1 VACQCGHMD
10 VVKELVNRGAKVN
23 THMKDKA
30 TPLFIAAQNGH
41 YKVLVFLL
49 AQGANIDASRTD
61 GATPLWIAAQMGHDH
76 IVAQL
81 LKAGA
86 RVDSARYDGATAI
99 FKASHKGHSAV
110 VGELLRYK
118 PSLGLLL
125 NGESALHAAALSGSL
140 PVCKQLIAAGAD
152 PNLKNQEGFTAAE
165 VAQRHK
171 HNVVNDY
178 LRNCANR
185 QPPSK

>member
-1 VACQCGHMD
+1 
-10 VVKELVNRGAKVN
+10 L
-23 THMKDKA
+23 TPKDKEGSIRFCTA
-30 TPLFIAAQNGH
+30 LRTIRFFSSELYIFPLAFKSSSVTPT
-41 YKVLVFLL
+41 LL
-49 AQGANIDASRTD
+49 
-61 GATPLWIAAQMGHDH
+61 
-76 IVAQL
+76 
-81 LKAGA
+81 
-86 RVDSARYDGATAI
+86 
-99 FKASHKGHSAV
+99 
-110 VGELLRYK
+110 
-118 PSLGLLL
+118 SLYLCQ

>member
-1 VACQCGHMD
+1 MVSPETFVLHYVHRRFAFLSSQ
-10 VVKELVNRGAKVN
+10 LYIF
-23 THMKDKA
+23 
-30 TPLFIAAQNGH
+30 PLA
-41 YKVLVFLL
+41 
-49 AQGANIDASRTD
+49 
-61 GATPLWIAAQMGHDH
+61 
-76 IVAQL
+76 
-81 LKAGA
+81 
-86 RVDSARYDGATAI
+86 
-99 FKASHKGHSAV
+99 FKSSSV
-110 VGELLRYK
+110 SPTLLR
-118 PSLGLLL
+118 LCFCQ